1 MQQQKYNPWTYIT
14 ETTTNITL
22 GPLVSTDYAKNPKLV
37 LQKTKYAVAEIQ
49 PWTYITEITIDITLS
64 PPKHRLCRKS

>member
-1 MQQQKYNPWTYIT
+1 MQQQKYNPWTYII

-22 GPLVSTDYAKNPKLV
+22 NPLVSTDYAENPDPV
-37 LQKTKYAVAEIQ
+37 LQKTEYAIAKIQ
-49 PWTYITEITIDITLS
+49 PWTYITEIATDITLS